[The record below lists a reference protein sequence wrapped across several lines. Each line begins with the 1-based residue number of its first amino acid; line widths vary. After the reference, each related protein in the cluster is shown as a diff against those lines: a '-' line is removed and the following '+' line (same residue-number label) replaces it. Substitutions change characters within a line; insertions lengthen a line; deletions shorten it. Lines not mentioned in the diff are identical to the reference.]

1 MWYQL
6 LTMIIINISSRN
18 RSRNSSSRSK
28 SRSKFDK
35 FRYACVIIHTH
46 TQNTHSHLYRN
57 VDMQA
62 SNVKKFPFQP
72 FGCDGSQLTNYRN
85 CTHLHT
91 LHMCLC
97 MSIARNVRLSLCVY
111 LFHSLIWFCVLE
123 TDAWRRCFRNAPRRF
138 YYQTHMQPSESIG
151 VRCGCC
157 RQCHKRHEIIFGTR
171 PKTIPTHIEQ
181 TTAYVSFN
189 CRWYSVRIVASPIA
203 STNIVHYS
211 HLLAFCDCVFVC
223 VYRYSNHYY
232 YYCYYE
238 PDYYC

>member
-46 TQNTHSHLYRN
+46 THKTPIRIYRN

-123 TDAWRRCFRNAPRRF
+123 TDVWRRCSSPVFTTKLACSHRIHRGTVRLLPPMPQETWNHFRDQTENYTNTHRADNGIRF
-138 YYQTHMQPSESIG
+138 VQLPMVFGAY
-151 VRCGCC
+151 CGIAHRVYEYCALLSLA
-157 RQCHKRHEIIFGTR
+157 HSVI
-171 PKTIPTHIEQ
+171 
-181 TTAYVSFN
+181 VS
-189 CRWYSVRIVASPIA
+189 
-203 STNIVHYS
+203 
-211 HLLAFCDCVFVC
+211 VFVC

-238 PDYYC
+238 PDYYCW